1 MPPHHA
7 AAGPDGGRRVRVLV
21 TGGAGF
27 VGSHLCELLLAEGRA
42 VRALDDLS
50 VGRAEHVPAGC
61 ELVRGSVLDREA
73 LTEAMAGV
81 DAVAHLAARVT
92 VRGSLDGFVDDARV
106 NLLGTLEALR
116 AAHRAG
122 ARRFVFASS
131 MAVYADSPDG
141 TPVTEDHPLDPAS
154 PYGIHKLAAEREVL
168 LVGRHLGV
176 EAVALRYFNVFGPRQ
191 AFTPYVGAAT
201 IFVTRLLRNEPL
213 TVFGDGLQ
221 TRDFVHVG
229 DVARATRLALTAP
242 AAVGGVFNV
251 GSGRGTTV
259 LALAEMLTAR
269 LRPGARWTHAP
280 ARPEELRHSVADLT
294 RARAAL
300 GYAPSTDLAA
310 QIDAVIASVR
320 GSLGGTE

>member
-1 MPPHHA
+1 M
-7 AAGPDGGRRVRVLV
+7 RVLV

-27 VGSHLCELLLAEGRA
+27 VGSHLCERLLAEGHE

-61 ELVRGSVLDREA
+61 ELVRGSVLDEGA
-73 LTEAMAGV
+73 LTDAAAGV
-81 DAVAHLAARVT
+81 DAVAHLAARVS
-92 VRGSLDGFVDDARV
+92 VRGSMEGFVDDARV
-106 NLLGTLEALR
+106 NLLGTLETLR

-141 TPVTEDHPLDPAS
+141 APVTESHPLDPAS

-191 AFTPYVGAAT
+191 ALTPYVGAAT
-201 IFVTRLLRNEPL
+201 IFVTRLLRNEAL

-229 DVARATRLALTAP
+229 DVARATVLALAEP

-259 LALAEMLTAR
+259 RSLAAMLTER
-269 LRPGARWTHAP
+269 LCPGARWEQAP
-280 ARPEELRHSVADLT
+280 ARPEEIRHSVADIS
-294 RARAAL
+294 RARASL
-300 GYAPSTDLAA
+300 GYAPATDLAA
-310 QIDAVIASVR
+310 QLDEVIASVR
-320 GSLGGTE
+320 ERQT

>member
-1 MPPHHA
+1 M
-7 AAGPDGGRRVRVLV
+7 RVLV

-27 VGSHLCELLLAEGRA
+27 VGSHLCERLLAEGHE

-61 ELVRGSVLDREA
+61 SLVRESVLDEGA
-73 LTEAMAGV
+73 LTEATAGV

-92 VRGSLDGFVDDARV
+92 VRGSMEGFVDDARV

-141 TPVTEDHPLDPAS
+141 APVTESHPLDPAS

-229 DVARATRLALTAP
+229 DVARATARALVEP

-259 LALAEMLTAR
+259 RSLAAMLTER
-269 LRPGARWTHAP
+269 LRPGARWEHAP
-280 ARPEELRHSVADLT
+280 ARPEEIRHSVADLT
-294 RARAAL
+294 RARASL
-300 GYAPSTDLAA
+300 GYEPATDLAA
-310 QIDAVIASVR
+310 QLDEVIASVR
-320 GSLGGTE
+320 ERLT

>member
-7 AAGPDGGRRVRVLV
+7 PARPDELAVRVLV

-27 VGSHLCELLLAEGRA
+27 VGSHLCELLLAEGHA

-61 ELVRGSVLDREA
+61 ELRRGSVLDPEA
-73 LTEAMAGV
+73 LTEATAGV
-81 DAVAHLAARVT
+81 GAVVHLAARVT

-106 NLLGTLEALR
+106 NLLGALEALR

-122 ARRFVFASS
+122 VRRFVFASS
-131 MAVYADSPDG
+131 MAVYADSPG
-141 TPVTEDHPLDPAS
+141 GAPVTESHPLDPAS

-191 AFTPYVGAAT
+191 GFTPYVGAAT
-201 IFVTRLLRNEPL
+201 IFATRLLRGEPI

-229 DVARATRLALTAP
+229 DVARATALALTEP

-259 LALAEMLTAR
+259 RALAAMLTER
-269 LRPGARWTHAP
+269 LRPGAPWEHAP
-280 ARPEELRHSVADLT
+280 ARPEEIRHSVADLT
-294 RARAAL
+294 RARASL
-300 GYAPSTDLAA
+300 GYAPATDLAA
-310 QIDAVIASVR
+310 QLDAVIASVR
-320 GSLGGTE
+320 ERMT